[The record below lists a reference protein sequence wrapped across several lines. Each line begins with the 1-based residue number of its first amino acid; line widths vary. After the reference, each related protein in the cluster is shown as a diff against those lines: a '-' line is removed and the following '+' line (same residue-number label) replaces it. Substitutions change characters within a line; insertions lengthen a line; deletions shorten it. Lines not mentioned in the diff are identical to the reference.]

1 MVQHASAINSGSP
14 GRDTASIWFFA
25 YRNLE
30 PPAAPSTPNPSAIIP
45 SIARDRGLH
54 GLPTSQQRA
63 LPQSERLVARGQ
75 TRAIRATWARGKRPY
90 AGEAPVASKSLGRF
104 GSFNALTQLTCVWR
118 SPKLYVLLSGSPSSW
133 SAQKLPAGAPRL
145 VEHRCF
151 LHELPCVGKA
161 NGTRTRGR
169 QQLQHRAQNQLQCSL
184 CVYMYILINIIE

>member
-1 MVQHASAINSGSP
+1 MFGFVFGGSCGGVERVEVDVYTKP
-14 GRDTASIWFFA
+14 STSSFSLGGHSTHKDMEASIWFFA

-90 AGEAPVASKSLGRF
+90 AGEAPVA
-104 GSFNALTQLTCVWR
+104 
-118 SPKLYVLLSGSPSSW
+118 
-133 SAQKLPAGAPRL
+133 
-145 VEHRCF
+145 
-151 LHELPCVGKA
+151 
-161 NGTRTRGR
+161 
-169 QQLQHRAQNQLQCSL
+169 
-184 CVYMYILINIIE
+184 